1 MLTKEA
7 FNAILKTLE
16 EPPSHAIFILATT
29 ETEKIPETVISR
41 CQVFSFKKPN
51 RDILKTLVNKVIKS
65 EGYEIESG
73 GSDLIAL
80 LGDGSFRDTLGI
92 LQKVISVS
100 NNSKILIKEIE
111 EITGAPKGNLVNDF
125 ILSLSKGDK
134 NKALNVISKIQELN
148 ISIKTFIS
156 IILER
161 LRIVLLLKN
170 IDSSEKEKIKDLLS
184 EEDWVFLNDISK
196 DKDSKINS
204 KVLYEILKSYDATG
218 KSYIDSLPL
227 ELSVIDMFQ

>member
-1 MLTKEA
+1 M
-7 FNAILKTLE
+7 
-16 EPPSHAIFILATT
+16 
-29 ETEKIPETVISR
+29 
-41 CQVFSFKKPN
+41 
-51 RDILKTLVNKVIKS
+51 
-65 EGYEIESG
+65 
-73 GSDLIAL
+73 
-80 LGDGSFRDTLGI
+80 
-92 LQKVISVS
+92 
-100 NNSKILIKEIE
+100 
-111 EITGAPKGNLVNDF
+111 
-125 ILSLSKGDK
+125 SLSKGDK

-227 ELSVIDMFQ
+227 ELSDIDMFQ